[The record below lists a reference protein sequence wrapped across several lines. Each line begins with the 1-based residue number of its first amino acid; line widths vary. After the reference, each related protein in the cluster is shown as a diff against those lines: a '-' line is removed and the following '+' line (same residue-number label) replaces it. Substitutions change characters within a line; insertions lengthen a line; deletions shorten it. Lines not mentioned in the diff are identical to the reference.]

1 MSKEVFAMTT
11 QTDKQLQ
18 VKEKQEVT
26 VPAEQTKT
34 GLIFSPNVDIYE
46 TDQALTLLAD
56 LPGVKKEDLK
66 IDLRDNT
73 LTLIGDVET
82 AGGSDEQDLL
92 IEYEQG
98 RYYRQF
104 TLSEVI
110 DQNRIEANLKDG
122 VLKLTLPKVEKAT
135 PRTIAVAS

>member
-1 MSKEVFAMTT
+1 MTT